1 MVNLQNTSVQN
12 GKFYMSATHS
22 PHPLG
27 GWAVPSAT
35 EKKVPAPEFFCASG
49 VPCCFM
55 INQSINQS
63 INVSIYLSIYLSIYQ
78 YVRIFLERKAP
89 QDKNWYY
96 TDQMYVTKE
105 WQHDRMLCMHSTQM
119 CCTPPCCKCQC
130 SSMNSTAICAAKVQK
145 FEWPGHCRWGV
156 VSRAT
161 TCQVP

>member
-1 MVNLQNTSVQN
+1 MRIHDMFFMLCNCTLQSRFVLSSLH
-12 GKFYMSATHS
+12 MSRIVS
-22 PHPLG
+22 FSYPSSKV
-27 GWAVPSAT
+27 WAGLKAFVF
-35 EKKVPAPEFFCASG
+35 PA
-49 VPCCFM
+49 
-55 INQSINQS
+55 
-63 INVSIYLSIYLSIYQ
+63 LSRYSLL
-78 YVRIFLERKAP
+78 RIFLERKAP

-96 TDQMYVTKE
+96 TDQMYVTQE

-161 TCQVP
+161 SCQVPKGLLPGSTS